1 MILQIFHAPGP
12 GIYRLVGELDYA
24 SQPDMKAF
32 FEEAAGSGRD
42 LVLDLSGLS
51 FIDAFGLRCLIE
63 LAEALTP
70 SRVILQSPTAEVRR
84 LIDAASTNRSSA
96 LEIRDSD

>member
-1 MILQIFHAPGP
+1 MILQIFQAPGP
-12 GIYRLVGELDYA
+12 GIYRLIGELDYA
-24 SQPDMKAF
+24 SQREMKTF
-32 FEEAAGSGRD
+32 FEKAAGTGRD

-51 FIDAFGLRCLIE
+51 FIDAFGMRCLIE
-63 LAEALTP
+63 LAESLTP

-84 LIDAASTNRSSA
+84 LIDAASTNRSST